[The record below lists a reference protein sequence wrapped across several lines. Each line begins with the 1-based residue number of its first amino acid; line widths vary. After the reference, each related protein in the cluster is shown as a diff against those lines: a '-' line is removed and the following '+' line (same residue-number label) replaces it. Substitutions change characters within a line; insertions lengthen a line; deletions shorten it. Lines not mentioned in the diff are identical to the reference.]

1 MTRPLVVLLIILLC
15 SSLVAAQDSTDTSD
29 VPEILQWYY
38 DHYPFV
44 TQKDSA
50 FTFESEFVWPD
61 GFHRPDSS
69 EQTPFQNWVSH
80 FPLWHQWKAVGHWK
94 GGKLYEHDEI
104 SRTIHLP
111 WRGDRFS
118 DKSIPLRI
126 LTEWLFFHHRE
137 AELRILPKVGDTL
150 IYHNFLGGDL
160 RYNNRMEPFFLP
172 TERRQPSPRE
182 FFKFMMFCIDHT
194 DYRSLAANCVAV
206 EPDDLMPGDLL
217 IAQNKTGRKG
227 RVYVV
232 MLKVVNDKGDKRY
245 VVGCGCE
252 EACDFHIPLL
262 TEDRHKPWLTVSDI
276 EKLAPEYQQRGFYR
290 LRIQ

>member
-1 MTRPLVVLLIILLC
+1 MTRAVIFLLLLIMCGGI
-15 SSLVAAQDSTDTSD
+15 VAAQDSTD

-44 TQKDSA
+44 TMTDTI

-80 FPLWHQWKAVGHWK
+80 FPLWHQWTSVGSWK
-94 GGKLYEHDEI
+94 GGKQYAYDKI
-104 SRTIHLP
+104 SRPIHLP
-111 WRGDRFS
+111 WKGSRFN
-118 DKSIPLRI
+118 DKSIPIRI
-126 LTEWLFFHHRE
+126 WGEWLHYNNRG
-137 AELRILPKVGDTL
+137 AELKVLPKAGDTL
-150 IYHNFLGGDL
+150 RYEDFLSGDL
-160 RYNNRMEPFFLP
+160 VYNNRMEPFFKP
-172 TERRQPSPRE
+172 TEPRQPSDRE
-182 FFKFMMFCIDHT
+182 FYSFLMCCIDHT
-194 DYRSLAANCVAV
+194 DYRSLAANSVSIK
-206 EPDDLMPGDLL
+206 PDELMPGDLL
-217 IAQNKTGRKG
+217 IAQNETGRKG
-227 RVYVV
+227 RVYIV

-262 TEDRHKPWLTVSDI
+262 TEDRHKPWVTLAEI
-276 EKLAPEYQQRGFYR
+276 EQLAPDYPQRGFYR